1 MSLYSFPRWETFRI
15 IADQAMFRDFPDSS
29 ALRSSG
35 HQTPNQTSGERANH
49 SAVHAMLTTKLR
61 HGRILGARDKAKRW
75 LSKPKERFNGQIPM
89 ALICSFQG
97 MSLVEEMLLQ
107 IAEGYAL

>member
-1 MSLYSFPRWETFRI
+1 MSLYSFSRWETFRI

-61 HGRILGARDKAKRW
+61 HGRMLV
-75 LSKPKERFNGQIPM
+75 
-89 ALICSFQG
+89 ALDECS
-97 MSLVEEMLLQ
+97 
-107 IAEGYAL
+107 YALTKVSLCAEIGT